1 MKYIIMCGGTYIKF
15 QQPRQLLV
23 VAGERIVDRTIRLLK
38 QEGITDMA
46 ISTNNDAF
54 KDCGAPLIQDKYNS
68 NYVTD
73 GVQSRQGFW
82 LDAFYFTEEPVT
94 YLFGDVFYSDE
105 LIHLIVTSQTDDIL
119 FFGTDVDKPHPYFK
133 KKYDEPFAF
142 KVVNQKHFR
151 EGIGAVK
158 WICTHDN
165 GRHPIAWEL
174 YRYLFGYPVRQHIKK
189 KNYIYCNDY
198 SSDIDNVEDVKNI
211 EEAYKAWQNK

>member
-73 GVQSRQGFW
+73 GVQSRQGF
-82 LDAFYFTEEPVT
+82 
-94 YLFGDVFYSDE
+94 
-105 LIHLIVTSQTDDIL
+105 
-119 FFGTDVDKPHPYFK
+119 
-133 KKYDEPFAF
+133 
-142 KVVNQKHFR
+142 
-151 EGIGAVK
+151 
-158 WICTHDN
+158 
-165 GRHPIAWEL
+165 
-174 YRYLFGYPVRQHIKK
+174 
-189 KNYIYCNDY
+189 
-198 SSDIDNVEDVKNI
+198 
-211 EEAYKAWQNK
+211 